1 MKHIVANLFHWFYHS
16 TLGNFYNTFLL
27 LKNNTKIENK
37 YFYHVIKHDAYTVSV
52 ESAGEEDGGSADN
65 MHV

>member
-1 MKHIVANLFHWFYHS
+1 LS
-16 TLGNFYNTFLL
+16 L
-27 LKNNTKIENK
+27 LKNNTKIEKK

-65 MHV
+65 MYV